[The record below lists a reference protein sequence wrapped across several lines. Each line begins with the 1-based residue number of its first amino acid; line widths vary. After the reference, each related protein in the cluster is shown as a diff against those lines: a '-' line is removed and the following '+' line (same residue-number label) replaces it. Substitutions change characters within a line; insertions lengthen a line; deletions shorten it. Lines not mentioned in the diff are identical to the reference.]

1 MKSRRE
7 FLRLVAVGSAAAV
20 TGPARRAAAAAATS
34 ASKASAPKT
43 EAPRPAAVKTEIDR
57 QKKSTADALKTIR
70 KYELPAGSPLAFT
83 FKPLR
88 PARRAG
94 H

>member
-7 FLRLVAVGSAAAV
+7 FLRLMAVGSAAAV
-20 TGPARRAAAAAATS
+20 TGQARRVAAAAA
-34 ASKASAPKT
+34 KSAPKT
-43 EAPRPAAVKTEIDR
+43 TAPKAEAPRTAAVRTEIDK

-88 PARRAG
+88 PARRGG